1 MCGVLISPPKT
12 TGLHFADVAR
22 LLEVLNSL
30 VERGSSVLVIEHN
43 MDVIKS
49 ADYVIDLGP
58 EGGDAGGYLVAAGT
72 PEEIVQ
78 QGSSITGRFLRKYL
92 DEALS

>member
-1 MCGVLISPPKT
+1 MQRGY
-12 TGLHFADVAR
+12 GLRLSCLSWYQGAATAYAAR

-43 MDVIKS
+43 TDVIKT

-58 EGGDAGGYLVAAGT
+58 EGGDAGAISLPRARMRRSQRWSA
-72 PEEIVQ
+72 Q
-78 QGSSITGRFLRKYL
+78 
-92 DEALS
+92 